1 MGLSNTESTASG
13 KKMYFLK
20 VNEGSFKADGEEGS
34 YNTVEGTLKGLSL
47 QDDPG
52 NKAARVKPY
61 TALIVNLEDEENIY
75 RLKVHSEITFSWIL
89 GKFLA
94 NTKKNDLVRLKVM
107 PGKDPKVSIPKLYKS
122 VDGGTNFLPIEGI
135 EFPEDQEER
144 LKTLYEV
151 VEGHEAYYVPK
162 AKTEA
167 SS

>member
-1 MGLSNTESTASG
+1 MGLSNTVSAYSG

-20 VNEGSFKADGEEGS
+20 VNEGQFKAEGEEGS

-47 QDDPG
+47 VDDPG
-52 NKAARVKPY
+52 NKASRVKPY
-61 TALIVNLEDEENIY
+61 TALVLNLEDEENIY

-94 NTKKNDLVRLKVM
+94 NTKKGDLVRLKVM
-107 PGKDPKVSIPKLYKS
+107 PGKDPKVSIPKLYRS
-122 VDGGTNFLPIEGI
+122 IDGGSNFVPVEGI
-135 EFPEDQEER
+135 EFPEDQAER

-151 VEGHEAYYVPK
+151 VESHPAYYVPK
-162 AKTEA
+162 AKTDQ